1 MDKGIFGEGT
11 IYFVMIDPSQNK
23 RVELIMLG
31 MFDILAQ
38 NPTLGQQ
45 NRSSRTLL
53 KQLFFFH
60 F

>member
-1 MDKGIFGEGT
+1 
-11 IYFVMIDPSQNK
+11 MIDPSQNK

-53 KQLFFFH
+53 KQLFFFS
-60 F
+60 FLKLV